1 MAKLRVE
8 VTIVTS
14 LDAVAAVDILAV
26 NSNDVNRVKTRT
38 VHFAWPLNRRLGLI
52 EQTKSTTITQILSLV
67 RPLKIAFFPI
77 RAKATRESVSTLAL
91 SITSDI
97 PENNFYSLKN

>member
-26 NSNDVNRVKTRT
+26 NSSDVNRVKTQT
-38 VHFAWPLNRRLGLI
+38 VHFA
-52 EQTKSTTITQILSLV
+52 
-67 RPLKIAFFPI
+67 
-77 RAKATRESVSTLAL
+77 
-91 SITSDI
+91 
-97 PENNFYSLKN
+97 

>member
-38 VHFAWPLNRRLGLI
+38 VHFA
-52 EQTKSTTITQILSLV
+52 
-67 RPLKIAFFPI
+67 
-77 RAKATRESVSTLAL
+77 
-91 SITSDI
+91 
-97 PENNFYSLKN
+97 